1 MPRSTRFVPLAT
13 AVGVTV
19 ALAGCGGDSGG
30 SGGGSSESVTIGVIA
45 PMEGGFADIGNNIV
59 NGFNLGLKHAQEDGL
74 AEGIDVRVEVKDEQ
88 ANAQAASQAA
98 RDFLSDDVQLLAGML
113 TTPACSAV
121 APLVDEAG
129 GVLVTSVC
137 AGNDL
142 SGAYTGETPFERT
155 FSLSPR
161 DAMVSDALVETMSEK
176 FPEVTNY
183 NVFGYDYAWGRDT
196 WGTYREGMTDAGV
209 AVDVDQ
215 EFWVPLGET
224 NFRSQV
230 SAMSRGIGAKEDSA
244 VFLATYGAG
253 TSAFLQQASAFDV
266 VGNVNLLASAGG
278 YYPVAR
284 QLDGAAP
291 DMWNAYDYNYAAYDN
306 ETNKRFVEDYEAEHG
321 QKPVSW
327 TFEGYQA
334 ALAYMT
340 AIDEVGSGD
349 ADEIVEALK
358 GLEIESP
365 AGSLTIDAE
374 THQLLAPTVVS
385 HTRGNPDAPEGVEV
399 LETVVVPAADV
410 LDVG

>member
-1 MPRSTRFVPLAT
+1 MAA
-13 AVGVTV
+13 AVGVTL
-19 ALAGCGGDSGG
+19 ALAGCGQDGSDTAG
-30 SGGGSSESVTIGVIA
+30 SGDASTGSVTIGLIA

-59 NGFNLGLKHAQEDGL
+59 NGFKLGVQHAKEDGL
-74 AEGIDVRVEVKDEQ
+74 AEGIDVGVEVKDEQ
-88 ANAQAASQAA
+88 ANAEAASQAA

-121 APLVDEAG
+121 APLVEEAG

-137 AGNDL
+137 AGNNL
-142 SGAYTGETPFERT
+142 SGALTGEIPFERT
-155 FSLSPR
+155 FSMSPR
-161 DAMVSDALVETMSEK
+161 DAMVSRALATALSDK
-176 FPEVTNY
+176 FPDVSSY

-196 WGTYREGMTDAGV
+196 WSTYRDAMKGSG
-209 AVDVDQ
+209 VDVETNQ

-224 NFRSQV
+224 NFRTQV
-230 SAMSRGIGAKEDSA
+230 SALSRGVGDKATSA

-266 VGNVNLLASAGG
+266 VGNVDLLASAGG

-306 ETNKRFVEDYEAEHG
+306 KTNTRFVEDFEAAHG

-327 TFEGYQA
+327 SYEGYQA

-340 AIDEVGSGD
+340 AIDEVGGAD
-349 ADEIVEALK
+349 ADQIVEALSDV
-358 GLEIESP
+358 EFDSP
-365 AGSLTIDAE
+365 SGIVSIDPE
-374 THQLLAPTVVS
+374 THQLMAPIVVS
-385 HTRGNPDAPEGVEV
+385 HTRGKADAPEGVEV
-399 LETVVVPAADV
+399 IETVVVPAADV
-410 LDVG
+410 LDAS